1 MKTRKRT
8 KRRFYGAKILVFL
21 STFAVLSFFS
31 PFEVDGEIPYQWK
44 DVYIGALVADN
55 LAGVLLVP
63 HPECAFSFRIRIKKQ
78 DESIEGI
85 DHLFLIS
92 EIGPHSPDG
101 QYARIKMDLGL
112 PFGKKEGTPILKK
125 PSKKQT
131 TLVMEWSRQSE
142 KTIIGR
148 IFVPDKIEV
157 ELIHYF
163 PFDFKGTYQALANGH
178 IRGES
183 STPQKHYYLF
193 WTSRE
198 GFPEEDSE
206 EDTLILR
213 FPGTGKK
220 QVYFVASVGQD
231 MRILRNQIYRYKN
244 EAIIDKFLEEEEN
257 RYQRKRVKIEGLYE
271 GAEAAITNNIF
282 WTTLYQVGKHRLY
295 TPAGRRWIF
304 PTEKGHDLWTI
315 HGWNSFFNA
324 LLISVESVKHAKDV
338 LRSVL
343 ETQYPNGNIPH
354 WRGKFAGTHDRSHP
368 PVGSFVVW
376 KCFQR
381 DGDMDFL
388 RYAYPFLK
396 RWHGFWK
403 TKKTN
408 GQDRRDGNRDG
419 LLEWG
424 SDTGLIASWVP
435 PWEENASGETRSSW
449 ESGQDD
455 LPNWDRAV
463 FSEATG
469 TLTMNCVDLN
479 SLYTLDAW
487 CLAQMARIL
496 KKEKEFTGYIKEYE
510 QMRDLVNEQLW
521 NEADGFYYDR
531 YWDGRFS
538 SKKAASNFYPL
549 LARIPDQER
558 ALLLKKRL
566 LNEEEFW
573 GDYVIPTVSRDNQ
586 EFADQDYWRGKIWAP
601 VNYLIYQ
608 GLKAY
613 GFDAVASEFAN
624 KSAELFMRSWVNF
637 QICPEN
643 FDSRTG
649 EAGELRYQS
658 WGPLLGLIA
667 LEEYMDFTVWDGFR
681 FGMIQPEKGG
691 KLSRL
696 YIQGRHYELEVAPKK
711 IKLREEGRVIL
722 EASRAAVFRR
732 FLYSEGEVAF
742 DITTLKKNEIKINL
756 LAKGRYQIEID
767 GQPAEIFEGKSTKFR
782 IPEGEHDVL
791 ILLLEKKEE

>member
-1 MKTRKRT
+1 MKLRQSI
-8 KRRFYGAKILVFL
+8 AKLLCPLLFIGLIISFL
-21 STFAVLSFFS
+21 SDGVLA
-31 PFEVDGEIPYQWK
+31 EIHYQWK
-44 DVYIGALVADN
+44 DVYIGALEADN
-55 LAGVLLVP
+55 WAGMLLAP
-63 HPECAFSFRIRIKKQ
+63 HPESAFAFRIRTKKQ
-78 DESIEGI
+78 DEAVEGI

-92 EIGPHSPDG
+92 EVGPHSPDG
-101 QYARIKMDLGL
+101 QYARIKLDLGL
-112 PFGKKEGTPILKK
+112 PFGKKDGTPILKK
-125 PSKKQT
+125 PSKKPT

-142 KTIIGR
+142 KTVIGR
-148 IFVPDKIEV
+148 IFVPAGIEV
-157 ELIHYF
+157 DLIHYF
-163 PFDFKGTYQALANGH
+163 PWDFAGTYQALANGH
-178 IRGES
+178 IRGDSE
-183 STPQKHYYLF
+183 TPEKHYYLF

-198 GFPEEDSE
+198 GILTEDLQE
-206 EDTLILR
+206 KALTLR
-213 FPGTGKK
+213 FPETKK
-220 QVYFVASVGQD
+220 KMIYFVASVGQD

-257 RYQRKRVKIEGLYE
+257 RYQRKRVKIDGLYE
-271 GAEAAITNNIF
+271 GVGEALTNNLF
-282 WTTLYQVGKHRLY
+282 WMTLYQPGNHRLY

-304 PTEKGHDLWTI
+304 PSEEGRGQWTI
-315 HGWNSFFNA
+315 YGWNSFFNA
-324 LLISVESVKHAKDV
+324 LLLSVESVKHAKDV
-338 LRSVL
+338 IQSVL

-354 WRGKFAGTHDRSHP
+354 WKDEFGGTPDRSQP

-388 RYAYPFLK
+388 QYAYPFLK
-396 RWHGFWK
+396 RWHAFWK

-419 LLEWG
+419 LMEWG

-435 PWEENASGETRSSW
+435 SWEEDASGETRSSW

-496 KKEKEFTGYIKEYE
+496 KNEQDFASYTEEYE
-510 QMRDLVNEQLW
+510 QMRYLINDNLW

-531 YWDGRFS
+531 YWDGSFS
-538 SKKAASNFYPL
+538 RKKAASNFYPL
-549 LARIPDQER
+549 LAKIPDQER

-566 LNEEEFW
+566 LNEEEYW
-573 GDYVIPTVSRDNQ
+573 GEYVVPTISRDDL

-601 VNYLIYQ
+601 TNYLIYQ

-613 GFDAVASEFAN
+613 GFDAVASEYAK
-624 KSAELFMRSWVNF
+624 KSAELFMRSWINF
-637 QICPEN
+637 QLCPEN

-649 EAGELRYQS
+649 EAGGLRHQS
-658 WGPLLGLIA
+658 WGPLFALIA
-667 LEEYMDFTVWDGFR
+667 LEEYMDFTPWDGFR
-681 FGMIQPEKGG
+681 FGMIQPEKRG

-696 YIQGRHYELEVAPKK
+696 YIQGRHYDIEISPKK
-711 IKLREEGRVIL
+711 VKLKEEGRVIL
-722 EASRAAVFRR
+722 KANKAAVFRR
-732 FLYSEGEVAF
+732 FLYSENEVGF
-742 DITTLKKNEIKINL
+742 DITTLKRTKIRINL

-767 GQPAEIFEGKSTKFR
+767 NQPAEIFEGKSTKFQ
-782 IPEGEHDVL
+782 IPEGEHNVL
-791 ILLLEKKEE
+791 ILLLEKKE